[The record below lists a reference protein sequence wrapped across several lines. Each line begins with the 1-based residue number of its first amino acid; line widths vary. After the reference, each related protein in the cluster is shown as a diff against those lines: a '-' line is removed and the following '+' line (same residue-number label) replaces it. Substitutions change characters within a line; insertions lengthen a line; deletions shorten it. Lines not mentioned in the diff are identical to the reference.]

1 MPKLF
6 EQVEFMNQQK
16 CTYSLLGLKSWR
28 KSTFTLK
35 KLEQFK
41 KLLELGGL
49 SGLCNLSL
57 YLNVISCGVVKRKKR
72 NKKDIVYIVFKSMH
86 SHYRRWIHT
95 IDTQHQENV
104 WNKQLEISKLTSRWK
119 QSTYLKLHSH

>member
-49 SGLCNLSL
+49 SGLCNLKL
-57 YLNVISCGVVKRKKR
+57 VLECDFMWSCKKKKKEI
-72 NKKDIVYIVFKSMH
+72 KKDIVYIVFQSMH

-104 WNKQLEISKLTSRWK
+104 GINS
-119 QSTYLKLHSH
+119 